1 MVGLRVKNDWTES
14 MNRVCRVVWPEWR
27 IRVCVSVSQHEK
39 CMHGLSG
46 IHGKGYIWRLNVC
59 MTDWTGP
66 RGERVSVLLILHVVW
81 KSTVYERMWWIF
93 KYGWQ
98 LRFFFISGSRGWS
111 GPGSET
117 GIFCGHVCRL
127 GGADWSRLWLRFFF
141 VSELGGSYIVGF
153 GFCWPCVAVPAL
165 LRLMT
170 LRGRT
175 GVWLCL
181 FNYFWPCVATLIF
194 WWTSDPVWQNAHL
207 ILVCLITFGPV
218 WQRWFVGGLLTL
230 CGRSWLLIVP
240 DPTWQ
245 CILVNY
251 LMALCGNLDFVWLSP
266 VPTGNPCII

>member
-1 MVGLRVKNDWTES
+1 MEDS
-14 MNRVCRVVWPEWR
+14 CVC
-27 IRVCVSVSQHEK
+27 
-39 CMHGLSG
+39 
-46 IHGKGYIWRLNVC
+46 
-59 MTDWTGP
+59 
-66 RGERVSVLLILHVVW
+66 ERVSTW
-81 KSTVYERMWWIF
+81 KVHAWTEWNSWKGLYLTFERMHDRLDWTPWREGKCAIDFACRLEVYGYERMLWIF

-117 GIFCGHVCRL
+117 GSFCGHVCRL